1 MRIVCQNPNLVN
13 SLSVMCCSSNTHLGT
28 YLVLAYPIS
37 GSPGGGGHTGDI
49 FSALYSTPQAQ
60 LYEFFIMSIVHV

>member
-28 YLVLAYPIS
+28 YLVLAYPTL
-37 GSPGGGGHTGDI
+37 GSPGGGGHTGG
-49 FSALYSTPQAQ
+49 SMLYT
-60 LYEFFIMSIVHV
+60 LTHFFIMAIVHV

>member
-28 YLVLAYPIS
+28 YLVLAYPTL
-37 GSPGGGGHTGDI
+37 GSPGGGWHTGGSMLYAH
-49 FSALYSTPQAQ
+49 SAS
-60 LYEFFIMSIVHV
+60 FFHYGYCPCLVTKN